1 MSSLNRILLIGTVA
15 TEPSIKVTTSGD
27 SVSNFSL
34 SVKRPS
40 RPDGVESQSD
50 QFKVVCW
57 KHVAEKSSQFSLGQ
71 LLFVEGRIHSR
82 SFDDQSGVKKYVTE
96 IDAKDIKEFGTE
108 VVSSS
113 PFSVT
118 AIPDQA
124 SDVPLVEKM
133 DQDITPFQFDE
144 IDGKNFNTSPSFG
157 QDVDEDI
164 PF

>member
-15 TEPSIKVTTSGD
+15 TEPSVKVTTSGD
-27 SVSNFSL
+27 SVSNFMF

-50 QFKVVCW
+50 QFKIVCW
-57 KHVAEKSSQFSLGQ
+57 KHVAEKSNQFSLGQ
-71 LLFVEGRIHSR
+71 LLFIEGRIHAR

-96 IDAKDIKEFGTE
+96 IDAKDIKEFGSEMASTSQFSKTSMPNQA
-108 VVSSS
+108 SSS
-113 PFSVT
+113 
-118 AIPDQA
+118 
-124 SDVPLVEKM
+124 PLVEKM

-144 IDGKNFNTSPSFG
+144 IDGKSFNTSPSFG